1 MLSLLA
7 PIQYTLTFIPLL
19 PAQLIDYIQVSFL
32 HPLHSKAPTPYLIG
46 IYSPTLAKHAFDADA
61 PVLLVHLDFDK
72 VFLSFFFLFFP
83 AHFPCF
89 RGYPTPPYPPKRP
102 PHRHQ
107 ASPLY
112 LPAVLRVTD

>member
-46 IYSPTLAKHAFDADA
+46 IFSPTLAKHAFDADA

-72 VFLSFFFLFFP
+72 VCNALFSSYSFQLTFP
-83 AHFPCF
+83 ASAVI
-89 RGYPTPPYPPKRP
+89 RP
-102 PHRHQ
+102 LPIPRN
-107 ASPLY
+107 ALLTATKPLRCTSPRFS
-112 LPAVLRVTD
+112 A